1 MRLRAFV
8 VLGNRR
14 RYQNK
19 HQKRRNRFECTHK
32 QAAQNANSGR
42 GRWDKLP
49 DDDANYHADDNLP
62 NQTDAVVPRGF
73 CSGLVH
79 AMLLEM

>member
-32 QAAQNANSGR
+32 QAAQNADGGR
-42 GRWDKLP
+42 GSRQKLP
-49 DDDANYHADDNLP
+49 NQHANYHADNNLP
-62 NQTDAVVPRGF
+62 NKTNAVVPRGLGG
-73 CSGLVH
+73 SLSH
-79 AMLLEM
+79 ALLLKM